1 MELRK
6 TKKFGLVFEKHIP
19 ELLPL
24 CKREFEAKCASLV
37 SKVGSRTRT
46 SSNAFVKNMRLYSE
60 NMTGTLKTR

>member
-24 CKREFEAKCASLV
+24 CKREFEAKRASPV
-37 SKVGSRTRT
+37 SKVGSWTGT
-46 SSNAFVKNMRLYSE
+46 SSNAFVKNMRL
-60 NMTGTLKTR
+60 